1 MGLSDLR
8 RYGGGIEEGGW
19 GRDGGGG
26 GGCGRGS
33 LGEMV
38 WRRKEV

>member
-1 MGLSDLR
+1 MGISDPKR
-8 RYGGGIEEGGW
+8 NGGGIEEGGW

-26 GGCGRGS
+26 GVCGRGR

-38 WRRKEV
+38 CRRKEV